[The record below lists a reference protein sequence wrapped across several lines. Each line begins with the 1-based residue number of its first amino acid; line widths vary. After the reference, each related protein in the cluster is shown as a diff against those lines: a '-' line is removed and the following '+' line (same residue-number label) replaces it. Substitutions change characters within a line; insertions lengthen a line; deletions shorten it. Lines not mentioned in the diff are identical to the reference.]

1 MQRKV
6 QNQNLALDEALA
18 AEAAKRDPSRVT
30 HRDAGTGDNHPYP
43 GWYGGKVADYATL
56 PGAPFLTE
64 YGAQALPIPET
75 MKSMMPAPDRW
86 PSDAAWDALAFH
98 NFQRSWTSNTAK
110 VPIGKTLEEFIW
122 NSQNYQA
129 ALLRFATEQYRRAK
143 GTKITGIYQFMFVDD
158 WPSVT
163 WSVVDYYRRPKRGYT
178 TLSESMQPTLPS
190 IEYSI
195 DNPSAPIVL
204 WVVNDRFD
212 AFPGARLTWTIGKQ
226 QQSQTVDV
234 PADGVIKVAAI
245 GAGTAIAAGTDTL
258 TVTLAD
264 SAGRPLGTN
273 RLEAADFLLWKQ

>member
-1 MQRKV
+1 
-6 QNQNLALDEALA
+6 
-18 AEAAKRDPSRVT
+18 
-30 HRDAGTGDNHPYP
+30 
-43 GWYGGKVADYATL
+43 
-56 PGAPFLTE
+56 
-64 YGAQALPIPET
+64 
-75 MKSMMPAPDRW
+75 
-86 PSDAAWDALAFH
+86 
-98 NFQRSWTSNTAK
+98 
-110 VPIGKTLEEFIW
+110 
-122 NSQNYQA
+122 
-129 ALLRFATEQYRRAK
+129 
-143 GTKITGIYQFMFVDD
+143 
-158 WPSVT
+158 
-163 WSVVDYYRRPKRGYT
+163 VVDYYRRPKRGYT